1 MKTLL
6 MEPKIKKIIE
16 KGALIVAWK
25 VGKILNLKKKKKSS
39 EGMLK
44 ACCMEGAGEMWLSC
58 CTQINDAAR
67 ALMC

>member
-1 MKTLL
+1 
-6 MEPKIKKIIE
+6 MESRQNIE
-16 KGALIVAWK
+16 SL
-25 VGKILNLKKKKKSS
+25 KKKKSS